1 MAEIRI
7 ADVKEIHIDQPL
19 QMFAPDGRSHWCR
32 RLCIVKADGTA
43 EWITFAGAS
52 ASALALP
59 SDVAE
64 ARLDAYAAQAR
75 DSADASDEY
84 LAQPPDR
91 KPYTPPVLTEYTLPE
106 TEGAVDLAAEADLQ
120 LRFHEW
126 KQIALET
133 IEAAIPQVR
142 TIWVHDGQLGFA
154 RFLRPGETRREAI
167 ACFNADA
174 SEGDEARGCRIF
186 ENGVQVEAVENQPP
200 MELPF

>member
-1 MAEIRI
+1 MQVNFDSVAEIKAGEVNQFFQPDGIAFYTRRI
-7 ADVKEIHIDQPL
+7 AIIGPK
-19 QMFAPDGRSHWCR
+19 GRVDHVVLFGDTEAAL
-32 RLCIVKADGTA
+32 RLPG
-43 EWITFAGAS
+43 
-52 ASALALP
+52 
-59 SDVAE
+59 VAE
-64 ARLDAYAAQAR
+64 ARLDKYADQ
-75 DSADASDEY
+75 
-84 LAQPPDR
+84 DR
-91 KPYTPPVLTEYTLPE
+91 SCLPA
-106 TEGAVDLAAEADLQ
+106 TEGTVDLAAEADLQ